1 MCSVIKYLLQE
12 KYLEKAQCLI
22 DQYSNYTVRVG
33 TELLNVNGVL
43 TQGENI
49 ADNGGVKEAYR

>member
-33 TELLNVNGVL
+33 TELLKVNGVL